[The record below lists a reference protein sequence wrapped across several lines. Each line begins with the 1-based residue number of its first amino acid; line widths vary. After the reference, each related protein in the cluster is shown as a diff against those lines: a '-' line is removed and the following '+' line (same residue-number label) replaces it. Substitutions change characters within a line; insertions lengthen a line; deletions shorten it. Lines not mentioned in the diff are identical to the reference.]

1 MLNINFITLTAPYKS
16 NFSPSTQKGVNIAKI
31 YCSSPTPSTL
41 DLHPFLLSHSTT
53 TEATV
58 KYLKHPPPLHTLSL
72 FIALAL

>member
-1 MLNINFITLTAPYKS
+1 MLNINYITLTAHYKS

-58 KYLKHPPPLHTLSL
+58 KYLKHPPPLYIPYPFLL
-72 FIALAL
+72 L